1 MSSTVGVNVSRP
13 GPETL
18 ALALRRL
25 AEGQDLDR
33 CQAADALT
41 FIAEG
46 QVEEAQL
53 AAFLMGLRVKGETA
67 DEVAGLLETMRR
79 LVVPVDTPYRSELV
93 DIVGTGGDG
102 LGTFNISTTAAFV
115 AAGAG
120 LRVAKHGNRAASS
133 RCGSADVL
141 EALGI
146 RIDLSPE
153 QVRQCIERVGIGFM
167 LATAHHPAMSKV
179 ARVRRMLGV
188 RTVFNLLGPLT
199 NPAGA
204 LRQVIGV
211 SSREHLRVLAG
222 ALARVGCE
230 HALVVCGEAGMDEL
244 SVTGP
249 TQVVEVRGG
258 EVADDYL
265 LEPESLGITRCDLA
279 ALAGGAPAENAAI
292 TRAVLC
298 GERGPRR
305 DAVLLNAGAALYVG
319 GAASSIGEG
328 MVLAE
333 KAIDN
338 GQAVAVLDRM
348 VRVTNELAGDKD
360 KHEEEK
366 GADGKRGV
374 LNATFVS

>member
-1 MSSTVGVNVSRP
+1 MSGTVGVNASSV
-13 GPETL
+13 GAGTL
-18 ALALRRL
+18 ALVLRQL
-25 AEGQDLDR
+25 AEGRDLDR

-79 LVVPVDTPYRSELV
+79 LVVPVETPYRSQLV

-141 EALGI
+141 EALGV

-179 ARVRRMLGV
+179 ARVRKVLGV

-211 SSREHLRVLAG
+211 SSPEYLRVLAE
-222 ALARVGCE
+222 ALARVGCK

-249 TQVVEVRGG
+249 TQVVEVRDGV
-258 EVADDYL
+258 VAGDYL
-265 LEPESLGITRCDLA
+265 LEPESLGITRCDLS
-279 ALAGGAPAENAAI
+279 ALAGGTPAENAAI
-292 TRAVLC
+292 TRAILC

-305 DAVLLNAGAALYVG
+305 DVVLLNAGAALYVG
-319 GAASSIGEG
+319 GAAPNIGEG
-328 MVLAE
+328 MILAE

-338 GQAVAVLDRM
+338 GQAAAVLDLM
-348 VRVTNELAGDKD
+348 VRITNELACERDKQGNG
-360 KHEEEK
+360 KQT
-366 GADGKRGV
+366 DGERGV
-374 LNATFVS
+374 FDATLVS